1 MNVLSVRNLTA
12 TAAVA
17 LGLAC
22 TALPAFAVSVTVN
35 GQAVVLNPPP
45 IERAGRVFVPLRGV
59 FQQLGA
65 SVVYAGGAINATGNG
80 NEIGLHIGS
89 TQATV
94 NGTPQML
101 DVAPFIVGA
110 STYVPLRFVSQ
121 ALGASVNFDGTN
133 QIVALT
139 TPGAVHPPVAPPPV
153 AVAPPVPVLEH
164 ILRDEH
170 PARDSTVQATRPTLQ
185 ADFAQ
190 PVDANSVR
198 LDLDGLDIT
207 SDATRSSRG
216 FVYAPPSPLQS
227 TRHVLEV
234 RGRLPSGQPFMERYA
249 FVSGTAAPQN
259 SLTILTPREDV
270 PSGDEF
276 TVTGRTAPGAHVHII
291 AGASTS
297 LGGFAFGTGSY
308 AGDTTA
314 DGAGN
319 FTQTVS
325 LESIGSAIIGMT
337 ITSTDPATGESAE
350 KKLQLR
356 TK

>member
-1 MNVLSVRNLTA
+1 VP
-12 TAAVA
+12 A
-17 LGLAC
+17 L
-22 TALPAFAVSVTVN
+22 AVSVTVN

-65 SVVYAGGAINATGNG
+65 TVVYQAGVINATGNG
-80 NEIGLHIGS
+80 NTIGLHIGS

-94 NGTPQML
+94 NGTPQPL

-121 ALGASVNFDGTN
+121 ALGASVNFDGAN

-139 TPGAVHPPVAPPPV
+139 TAGAAHPPVAPPPL
-153 AVAPPVPVLEH
+153 AVAPAPPVLAH

-170 PARDSTVQATRPTLQ
+170 PARDATVQATRPTIA

-190 PVDANSVR
+190 PVDPNSVR
-198 LDLDGLDIT
+198 LVLDGLDIT
-207 SDATRSSRG
+207 TDATRSSTG

-227 TRHVLEV
+227 MRHVVEV
-234 RGRLPSGQPFMERYA
+234 HGRLPNGQPFAERYS
-249 FVSGTAAPQN
+249 FVSGTSEQRN
-259 SLTILTPREDV
+259 SLTIFSPREDV
-270 PSGDEF
+270 PSGAEF
-276 TVTGRTAPGAHVHII
+276 TVSGRTAPGAHVHVV

-297 LGGFAFGTGSY
+297 LGGFAFGTGSFV
-308 AGDTTA
+308 GDTTA
-314 DGAGN
+314 DGQGN
-319 FTQTVS
+319 FS
-325 LESIGSAIIGMT
+325 EPISIESVGSAIIGLT